1 MSDVS
6 IALERDQ
13 ISRCEKPIR
22 PYVRCT
28 SIMEINGA
36 DVGVNS
42 RSLSQPQTGE
52 RVGAII
58 SGGNTTAVNFD
69 Q

>member
-6 IALERDQ
+6 IALELDQ

-36 DVGVNS
+36 
-42 RSLSQPQTGE
+42 PMWF
-52 RVGAII
+52 I